1 MLDVCSYPDSDR
13 ITNVPGCR
21 FGQHRTYAVLCLFAR
36 AAGTLTQAQPSAA
49 KAADPAKSAI
59 DCRHQNLPTKSCRPT
74 AKLRRQTNVAN
85 GAYSRAPPRPAHTAA
100 SAHAAATS
108 ASLADASATPATA
121 AAPHRQLPQ
130 VARCCRSR

>member
-1 MLDVCSYPDSDR
+1 M
-13 ITNVPGCR
+13 
-21 FGQHRTYAVLCLFAR
+21 LCLFAR

-85 GAYSRAPPRPAHTAA
+85 GAYSRAPRRAHSGQRTR
-100 SAHAAATS
+100 SG
-108 ASLADASATPATA
+108 DFGI
-121 AAPHRQLPQ
+121 
-130 VARCCRSR
+130 AR